1 MPRIAYLII
10 AMACL
15 FTAISL
21 YASGYTGY
29 SGLVAAIGVA
39 AAINLKA

>member
-10 AMACL
+10 AMGCL
-15 FTAISL
+15 FTAIYL

-29 SGLVAAIGVA
+29 SGLVAAIGVSS
-39 AAINLKA
+39 AINLKS

>member
-10 AMACL
+10 TMACL
-15 FTAISL
+15 VTAISL